1 MNKTIKLVFLFSVLL
16 FTLGAQSQKV
26 TTEAIFKQYLNDDNE
41 EMAKTI
47 AKSKDGLYSLYCQ
60 GVLSENND
68 EQLQLFTQ
76 FIALKPKY
84 GLAEAYLNRGIVYAL
99 MEKHDLALIDFD
111 QAIALNPKDSIT
123 YYFKGTSFA
132 SLEQLDSAIEN
143 YTKSLSIDPD
153 FEMTYYMR
161 GISYYD
167 QKKYKEALD
176 DFNVVLKNEPTNDGA
191 HLLRGIIYN
200 EMGEYKKAIEDLEE
214 GKRLNKDNAK
224 DADIIIAD
232 AKEKLK
238 ATTK

>member
-1 MNKTIKLVFLFSVLL
+1 MIKIIKVAFLFNLL
-16 FTLGAQSQKV
+16 FFTLGIQAQKV
-26 TTEAIFKQYLNDDNE
+26 TTEEIFKQYLNSDNE
-41 EMAKTI
+41 DMAKTI

-60 GVLSENND
+60 GVLSEDND
-68 EQLQLFTQ
+68 EQIKLFTQ
-76 FIALKPKY
+76 FIALNPKY
-84 GLAEAYLNRGIVYAL
+84 GIAEAYLNRGIVFAL
-99 MEKHDLALIDFD
+99 VEKHELAIIDYD
-111 QAIALNPKDSIT
+111 QAIALNPKESLI
-123 YYFKGTSFA
+123 YYFKGASLA

-167 QKKYKEALD
+167 LKKYNEALA

-214 GKRLNKDNAK
+214 GKRLNKDNTK